1 MTPTTP
7 PQRDR
12 AAAPGSAGS
21 PRATTAPTAP
31 HGVDDAAPAP
41 AGAWAPTLGAASNPD
56 LKLAMAASGTVL
68 SVFTVGHMA
77 GNMQVYLGRE
87 RYNRYALLLRHAGA
101 PVLPTNTLLWA
112 ARIGLLTSAG
122 VHVLAGTELTLRSM
136 RREGRTVASTVRQ
149 VTRQIATG
157 VDRRPHLALP
167 GRPGGV
173 PEQSAGMP
181 TSRPQVYR
189 RAPLDGAFLP
199 GRFEADAPRRRPRG
213 RRRSVPR
220 VIARSMRS
228 TGAVLGLFVTYHVL
242 DLTTGTRP
250 AAARSFEHGDAY
262 GNLVGSLSRSVVA
275 VFYTASM
282 AALAGHMVHGL
293 RTAALDTGLSGTAER
308 VRQVDVAAKAAGAVV
323 AVGNASIPLAVFLK
337 VVR

>member
-1 MTPTTP
+1 MNPATP
-7 PQRDR
+7 PSRQ
-12 AAAPGSAGS
+12 G
-21 PRATTAPTAP
+21 TAPTAAP
-31 HGVDDAAPAP
+31 PPRRAAPAADAAPATT
-41 AGAWAPTLGAASNPD
+41 GAWQASVGAASNAD

-101 PVLPTNTLLWA
+101 PVLPANTLLWA
-112 ARIGLLTSAG
+112 ARIGLLASTAT
-122 VHVLAGTELTLRSM
+122 HVAAGTELTLRAW
-136 RREGRTVASTVRQ
+136 RAEGRTVAGTVRQ
-149 VTRQIATG
+149 VTRQVATV
-157 VDRRPHLALP
+157 VDRRPRLALP
-167 GRPGGV
+167 GRPTGA
-173 PEQSAGMP
+173 PERSTGTAK
-181 TSRPQVYR
+181 VYR
-189 RAPLDGAFLP
+189 RAPFDGAFLP

-213 RRRSVPR
+213 RRRSVPQ

-250 AAARSFEHGDAY
+250 AASRAFKHGDAY
-262 GNLVGSLSRSVVA
+262 GNLVGSLSRPVVA
-275 VFYTASM
+275 VFYTSSM

-293 RTAALDTGLSGTAER
+293 RTAALDTGLTTTARR
-308 VRQVDVAAKAAGAVV
+308 VHRVDVAAKAVGAVV
-323 AVGNASIPLAVFLK
+323 AVGNASIPLAVSFK

>member
-1 MTPTTP
+1 MNPATP
-7 PQRDR
+7 PSRQ
-12 AAAPGSAGS
+12 G
-21 PRATTAPTAP
+21 TAPTAAP
-31 HGVDDAAPAP
+31 RPRRAAPATADDAAPAP
-41 AGAWAPTLGAASNPD
+41 TGAWQASVGAASNAD

-101 PVLPTNTLLWA
+101 PVLPANTLLWA
-112 ARIGLLTSAG
+112 ARIGLLASTAT
-122 VHVLAGTELTLRSM
+122 HVAAGTELTLRAW
-136 RREGRTVASTVRQ
+136 RAEGRTVAGTVRQ
-149 VTRQIATG
+149 VTRQVATV
-157 VDRRPHLALP
+157 VDRRPRLALP
-167 GRPGGV
+167 GRPTGA
-173 PEQSAGMP
+173 PERSTGTAK
-181 TSRPQVYR
+181 VYR
-189 RAPLDGAFLP
+189 RAPFDGAFLP

-213 RRRSVPR
+213 RRRSVPQ

-250 AAARSFEHGDAY
+250 AASRAFKHGDAY
-262 GNLVGSLSRSVVA
+262 GNLVGSLSRPVVA

-293 RTAALDTGLSGTAER
+293 RTAALDTGLTTTARR
-308 VRQVDVAAKAAGAVV
+308 VHRVDVAAKAVGAVV
-323 AVGNASIPLAVFLK
+323 AVGNASIPLAVSFK

>member
-1 MTPTTP
+1 MNPATP
-7 PQRDR
+7 PSRQ
-12 AAAPGSAGS
+12 G
-21 PRATTAPTAP
+21 TAPTAAP
-31 HGVDDAAPAP
+31 PPRRAADATAGDDAAPATT
-41 AGAWAPTLGAASNPD
+41 GAWQASVGAASNAD

-101 PVLPTNTLLWA
+101 PVLPANTLLWA
-112 ARIGLLTSAG
+112 ARIGLLASTAT
-122 VHVLAGTELTLRSM
+122 HVAAGTDLTLRAW
-136 RREGRTVASTVRQ
+136 RAEGRTVAGTVRQ
-149 VTRQIATG
+149 VTRQVATV
-157 VDRRPHLALP
+157 VDRRPRLALP
-167 GRPGGV
+167 GRPTGA
-173 PEQSAGMP
+173 PERSTGTAK
-181 TSRPQVYR
+181 VYR
-189 RAPLDGAFLP
+189 RAPFDGAFLP

-213 RRRSVPR
+213 RRRSVPQ

-250 AAARSFEHGDAY
+250 AASRAFKHGDAY
-262 GNLVGSLSRSVVA
+262 GNLVGSLSRPVVA
-275 VFYTASM
+275 VFYTTSM

-293 RTAALDTGLSGTAER
+293 RTAALDTGLTTTARR
-308 VRQVDVAAKAAGAVV
+308 VHRVDVAAKAVGAVV
-323 AVGNASIPLAVFLK
+323 AVGNASIPLAVSFK

>member
-1 MTPTTP
+1 MNPATP
-7 PQRDR
+7 PSRQ
-12 AAAPGSAGS
+12 G
-21 PRATTAPTAP
+21 TAPTAAP
-31 HGVDDAAPAP
+31 PTRRVAPATADDAAPAP
-41 AGAWAPTLGAASNPD
+41 TGAWQASVGAASNAD

-101 PVLPTNTLLWA
+101 PVLPANTLLWA
-112 ARIGLLTSAG
+112 ARIGLLASTAT
-122 VHVLAGTELTLRSM
+122 HVAAGTELTLRAW
-136 RREGRTVASTVRQ
+136 RAEGRTVAGTVRQ
-149 VTRQIATG
+149 VTRQVATVVG
-157 VDRRPHLALP
+157 RRPRLALP
-167 GRPGGV
+167 GRPMGV
-173 PEQSAGMP
+173 PRQTTGTAK
-181 TSRPQVYR
+181 VYR
-189 RAPLDGAFLP
+189 RAPFNGALLP
-199 GRFEADAPRRRPRG
+199 GRFDADAPCRRPRG
-213 RRRSVPR
+213 RRRSVPQ

-250 AAARSFEHGDAY
+250 AASRSFEHGDAY
-262 GNLVGSLSRSVVA
+262 GNLVGSLSRPVVA

-293 RTAALDTGLSGTAER
+293 RTAALDTGLTTTARR
-308 VRQVDVAAKAAGAVV
+308 VHRVDVAAKAVGAVV
-323 AVGNASIPLAVFLK
+323 AVGNASIPLAVSFK

>member
-1 MTPTTP
+1 MNPATP
-7 PQRDR
+7 PSRQ
-12 AAAPGSAGS
+12 G
-21 PRATTAPTAP
+21 TAPTAAP
-31 HGVDDAAPAP
+31 RPRRAAPATADDAAPAP
-41 AGAWAPTLGAASNPD
+41 TGAWQASMGAASNAD

-101 PVLPTNTLLWA
+101 PVLPANTLLWA
-112 ARIGLLTSAG
+112 ARIGLLASTAT
-122 VHVLAGTELTLRSM
+122 HVAAGTELTLRAW
-136 RREGRTVASTVRQ
+136 RAEGRTVAGTVRQ
-149 VTRQIATG
+149 VTRQVATV
-157 VDRRPHLALP
+157 VDRRPRLALP
-167 GRPGGV
+167 GRPTGA
-173 PEQSAGMP
+173 PERSTGTAK
-181 TSRPQVYR
+181 VYR
-189 RAPLDGAFLP
+189 RAPFDGAFLP

-213 RRRSVPR
+213 RRRSVPQ

-250 AAARSFEHGDAY
+250 AASRAFKHGDAY
-262 GNLVGSLSRSVVA
+262 GNLVGSLSRPVVA
-275 VFYTASM
+275 VFYTTSM

-293 RTAALDTGLSGTAER
+293 RTAALDTGLTTTARR
-308 VRQVDVAAKAAGAVV
+308 VHQVDVAAKAVGAVV
-323 AVGNASIPLAVFLK
+323 AVGNASIPLAVSFK

>member
-1 MTPTTP
+1 MNPATP
-7 PQRDR
+7 PSRQ
-12 AAAPGSAGS
+12 G
-21 PRATTAPTAP
+21 TAPTAAP
-31 HGVDDAAPAP
+31 PTRRAAPATADDAAPAP
-41 AGAWAPTLGAASNPD
+41 TGAWQASVGAASNAD

-101 PVLPTNTLLWA
+101 PVLPANTLLWA
-112 ARIGLLTSAG
+112 ARIGLLASTAT
-122 VHVLAGTELTLRSM
+122 HVAAGTDLTLRAW
-136 RREGRTVASTVRQ
+136 RAEGRTVAGTVRQ
-149 VTRQIATG
+149 VTRQVATV
-157 VDRRPHLALP
+157 VDRRPRLALP
-167 GRPGGV
+167 GRPTGA
-173 PEQSAGMP
+173 PERSTGTAK
-181 TSRPQVYR
+181 VYR
-189 RAPLDGAFLP
+189 RAPFDGAFLP

-213 RRRSVPR
+213 RRRSVPQ

-250 AAARSFEHGDAY
+250 AASRAFKHGDAY
-262 GNLVGSLSRSVVA
+262 GNLVGSLSRPVVA
-275 VFYTASM
+275 VFYTTSM

-293 RTAALDTGLSGTAER
+293 RTAALDTGLTTTARR
-308 VRQVDVAAKAAGAVV
+308 VHRVDVAAKAVGAVV
-323 AVGNASIPLAVFLK
+323 AVGNASIPLAVSFK